1 VTPRPES
8 ELECIAGL
16 LERLVA
22 GVEGLRAV
30 VEESLAHG
38 ASTSNCRDAVEPNAA
53 HDPLQLLTAD
63 EVAALL
69 RVDVRTLRTMRHER
83 AFPRPTRVGRSLRWK
98 RSAVERWIDG
108 GAR

>member
-1 VTPRPES
+1 MSSRSDS
-8 ELECIAGL
+8 ELNRIAD
-16 LERLVA
+16 LVGRIVV
-22 GVEGLRAV
+22 GVDGLRTDLQKAL
-30 VEESLAHG
+30 ELLA
-38 ASTSNCRDAVEPNAA
+38 TQSNCRDAVEPTAA

-108 GAR
+108 GSR